1 MGLCN
6 RHVSVTGVAMRA
18 LIRTGA
24 VILAAFL
31 SASTFT
37 SESLE
42 LGLATRAHAQAV
54 PKSLQE
60 GGTENTVKMR
70 RNNWTVGV
78 AGGILSGTYMTFAA
92 ELAEVLDDGDN
103 LRVLPIAT
111 YGAASNLDDL
121 LYLRGVDVAVTQ
133 SDVFEYFQT
142 QRKIAGLQN
151 RIHYIIRLPIS
162 EVHIL
167 AKRNIRS
174 IEELRGKKVNFGP
187 AGSASSLT
195 GSIIFQRAGIQ
206 VEQTLFDNPLAL
218 QKLRSGEIAAL
229 IRVIG
234 KPIDFFAKL
243 PAKDDFHLVPI
254 PFTKAFSDY
263 YALSEFTKAEYPTLI
278 GEGDT
283 VSTLGVPAV
292 LAVYNWPRQSD
303 RARRVQR
310 LTERMFA
317 NWDKFQAPPRHP
329 KWKEV
334 NLAATVPGWTR
345 WAPAEELLQAMRA
358 RQAQAAPATRGGPSA
373 ANLTEGERERLFRE
387 FQQWQQQPK
396 R

>member
-1 MGLCN
+1 
-6 RHVSVTGVAMRA
+6 MRM
-18 LIRTGA
+18 LIRTVA
-24 VILAAFL
+24 IIAAAL
-31 SASTFT
+31 STLTST
-37 SESLE
+37 SNNLE
-42 LGLATRAHAQAV
+42 LGFAMRAHAQAI
-54 PKSLQE
+54 PKSLEE
-60 GGTENTVKMR
+60 GGTESALKVR
-70 RNNWTVGV
+70 RNAWTVGV

-92 ELAEVLDDGDN
+92 ELAAVLDDGDN
-103 LRVLPIAT
+103 LRILPLVT
-111 YGAASNLDDL
+111 HGAASNLDDL

-167 AKRNIRS
+167 AKRKIRS
-174 IEELRGKKVNFGP
+174 IEDLRGKKVNFGP

-195 GSIIFQRAGIQ
+195 GTIIFQRAGIK

-218 QKLRSGEIAAL
+218 QKLRSGEIDAL

-243 PAKDDFHLVPI
+243 PAKDDLHLVPI
-254 PFTKAFSDY
+254 PFTKALSENY
-263 YALSEFTKAEYPTLI
+263 VLSEFTKAEYPTLI
-278 GEGDT
+278 AEGDA

-292 LAVYNWPRQSD
+292 LAVYNWPVRSD

-310 LTERMFA
+310 MVERMFA
-317 NWDKFQAPPRHP
+317 NWEKFQSPPRHP

-345 WAPAEELLQAMRA
+345 WGPAEELLLAMRA
-358 RQAQAAPATRGGPSA
+358 QQTQATDQGPERGAIRGEA
-373 ANLTEGERERLFRE
+373 MNTTLTDAERERLFRE
-387 FQQWQQQPK
+387 FQQWQQRPT

>member
-1 MGLCN
+1 MLASIRN
-6 RHVSVTGVAMRA
+6 GVLSFAT
-18 LIRTGA
+18 LI
-24 VILAAFL
+24 F
-31 SASTFT
+31 TFT
-37 SESLE
+37 LT
-42 LGLATRAHAQAV
+42 LGGGVTPAHAQAI

-60 GGTENTVKMR
+60 GGSDSALKVRK
-70 RNNWTVGV
+70 NNWTVGV
-78 AGGILSGTYMTFAA
+78 AGGILSGTYMKFAS

-121 LYLRGVDVAVTQ
+121 LYLRGIDIAVTQ

-142 QRKIAGLQN
+142 ERKTPGLQN
-151 RIHYIIRLPIS
+151 RINYIIRLPIS

-174 IEELRGKKVNFGP
+174 LEDLRGKKVNFGP

-195 GSIIFQRAGIQ
+195 GTIIFQRAGIK
-206 VEQTLFDNPLAL
+206 VEQTFYDNPSAL
-218 QKLRSGEIAAL
+218 QKLGSGEIAAL

-243 PAKDDFHLVPI
+243 PANAGYHLVPI
-254 PFTKAFSDY
+254 PFNKAFSDY

-278 GEGDT
+278 AEGDS

-292 LAVYNWPRQSD
+292 LAVFNWPAKSD

-310 LTERMFA
+310 LVERMFA
-317 NWDKFQAPPRHP
+317 HWDKFQSPPRHP

-345 WAPAEELLQAMRA
+345 WPPAEQLLQAMRV
-358 RQAQAAPATRGGPSA
+358 RQVSTGSTGSAQTAGRNP
-373 ANLTEGERERLFRE
+373 NLSDTDREKLFQD
-387 FQQWQQQPK
+387 FQQWQQRKP

>member
-1 MGLCN
+1 
-6 RHVSVTGVAMRA
+6 MRA
-18 LIRTGA
+18 LIRT
-24 VILAAFL
+24 AAIIVAAL
-31 SASTFT
+31 VSASTFT
-37 SESLE
+37 SKDIE
-42 LGLATRAHAQAV
+42 LGFATHAHAQAI
-54 PKSLQE
+54 PKSLEE
-60 GGTENTVKMR
+60 GGAENALKTR
-70 RNNWTVGV
+70 RNAWTVGV

-151 RIHYIIRLPIS
+151 RVHYIIRLPIS

-174 IEELRGKKVNFGP
+174 IEDLRGKKVNFGP

-195 GSIIFQRAGIQ
+195 GTIIFQRAGIKA
-206 VEQTLFDNPLAL
+206 EQTLFDNPLAL
-218 QKLRSGEIAAL
+218 QKLRSGEIDAL

-234 KPIDFFAKL
+234 KPIDFFSKI
-243 PAKDDFHLVPI
+243 PAKDDLHLVSI
-254 PFTKAFSDY
+254 PFSKNFSDY
-263 YALSEFTKAEYPTLI
+263 YALSEFTRAEYPTLI
-278 GEGDT
+278 SEGDT

-292 LAVYNWPRQSD
+292 LAVYNWPAKSD

-317 NWDKFQAPPRHP
+317 NWEKFQSPPRHP

-345 WAPAEELLQAMRA
+345 WGPAEDLLRAMRA
-358 RQAQAAPATRGGPSA
+358 QQMQTANSGPGPVLNRGDAAT
-373 ANLTEGERERLFRE
+373 ANLTDAERDRLFRE
-387 FQQWQQQPK
+387 FQQWQQRPK
-396 R
+396 GPR

>member
-1 MGLCN
+1 
-6 RHVSVTGVAMRA
+6 MRA
-18 LIRTGA
+18 LIRTG
-24 VILAAFL
+24 VVFLAAL
-31 SASTFT
+31 IISASTFT
-37 SESLE
+37 SRSFE
-42 LGLATRAHAQAV
+42 LGFATRAHAQAI
-54 PKSLQE
+54 PRSLEE
-60 GGTENTVKMR
+60 GGAEGVLKMR

-142 QRKIAGLQN
+142 QRKTAGLQN

-174 IEELRGKKVNFGP
+174 IEDLRGQKVNFGP

-195 GSIIFQRAGIQ
+195 GTIIFQRAGVK

-218 QKLRSGEIAAL
+218 QKLRAGEIAAL

-243 PAKDDFHLVPI
+243 PAKDEFHLVPI

-278 GEGDT
+278 AEGET

-292 LAVYNWPRQSD
+292 LAVYNWPAKSD

-317 NWDKFQAPPRHP
+317 NWEKFQTPPRHP
-329 KWKEV
+329 KWREV

-358 RQAQAAPATRGGPSA
+358 QQAQAAGSA
-373 ANLTEGERERLFRE
+373 RAAAPNRIDFEKLSEAERERLFRE
-387 FQQWQQQPK
+387 FQQWQQRPK
-396 R
+396 GPPR

>member
-1 MGLCN
+1 
-6 RHVSVTGVAMRA
+6 MRA
-18 LIRTGA
+18 LRIS
-24 VILAAFL
+24 VVVVLAALL
-31 SASTFT
+31 SVFT
-37 SESLE
+37 LTSNNFE
-42 LGLATRAHAQAV
+42 LGLATRAYAQAI
-54 PKSLQE
+54 PKSLEE
-60 GGTENTVKMR
+60 GGSEYNLKMR

-103 LRVLPIAT
+103 LRVLPMAT

-121 LYLRGVDVAVTQ
+121 LYLRGIDVAVTQ

-142 QRKIAGLQN
+142 HRKTAGLQH
-151 RIHYIIRLPIS
+151 RVHYIIRLPIS

-174 IEELRGKKVNFGP
+174 IEDLRGKKVNFGP

-195 GSIIFQRAGIQ
+195 GTIIFQRAGVK

-218 QKLRSGEIAAL
+218 QKLRSGEISAM

-234 KPIDFFAKL
+234 KPIDFFAKI
-243 PAKDDFHLVPI
+243 PAKDDLHLVSI
-254 PFTKAFSDY
+254 PFSKAFSDY
-263 YALSEFTKAEYPTLI
+263 YALSEFTKAEYPNLI
-278 GEGDT
+278 AEGDT

-292 LAVYNWPRQSD
+292 LAVYNWPAKSD

-317 NWDKFQAPPRHP
+317 NWEKFQTPPRHP

-345 WAPAEELLQAMRA
+345 WGPAEELLQAMRTA
-358 RQAQAAPATRGGPSA
+358 QQQAGNVRPGPATSRVDFDKLSDS
-373 ANLTEGERERLFRE
+373 ERQRLYLE
-387 FQQWQQQPK
+387 FQQWQQRK
-396 R
+396 K

>member
-1 MGLCN
+1 
-6 RHVSVTGVAMRA
+6 
-18 LIRTGA
+18 
-24 VILAAFL
+24 
-31 SASTFT
+31 
-37 SESLE
+37 
-42 LGLATRAHAQAV
+42 
-54 PKSLQE
+54 
-60 GGTENTVKMR
+60 
-70 RNNWTVGV
+70 
-78 AGGILSGTYMTFAA
+78 MTFAA

-167 AKRNIRS
+167 AKRNIKS
-174 IEELRGKKVNFGP
+174 IEDLRGQKVNFGP

-218 QKLRSGEIAAL
+218 QRLRAGEISAL
-229 IRVIG
+229 IRVIP
-234 KPIDFFAKL
+234 KPIDFFSKL
-243 PAKDDFHLVPI
+243 SAKDDFHLVPI

-278 GEGDT
+278 AEGDS

-310 LTERMFA
+310 LVERMFT
-317 NWDKFQAPPRHP
+317 NWEKFQSPPRHP

-345 WAPAEELLQAMRA
+345 WAPAEELLQTMRG
-358 RQAQAAPATRGGPSA
+358 QQTQAANTGAGRT
-373 ANLTEGERERLFRE
+373 NLNDAERQRLYKE
-387 FQQWQQQPK
+387 FQQWQQTPK

>member
-1 MGLCN
+1 
-6 RHVSVTGVAMRA
+6 MRA
-18 LIRTGA
+18 AIRRG
-24 VILAAFL
+24 VVFLAALISIFTF
-31 SASTFT
+31 ASGSF
-37 SESLE
+37 E
-42 LGLATRAHAQAV
+42 LGFATPAHAQAV

-60 GGTENTVKMR
+60 GGTESALKLR
-70 RNNWTVGV
+70 KNNWTVGV

-92 ELAEVLDDGDN
+92 ELAAVLDDGDN

-111 YGAASNLDDL
+111 YGAASNLEDL

-142 QRKIAGLQN
+142 QRKTPGLQH

-167 AKRNIRS
+167 AKRNIRGL
-174 IEELRGKKVNFGP
+174 EDLRGQKVNFGP

-195 GSIIFQRAGIQ
+195 GSIIFQRAGVQ
-206 VEQTLFDNPLAL
+206 VEQTLYDNPLAL

-234 KPIDFFAKL
+234 KPIDFFSKL
-243 PAKDDFHLVPI
+243 PADSGLHLVPI

-278 GEGDT
+278 AEGDT

-292 LAVYNWPRQSD
+292 LAVYNWPAKSD

-310 LTERMFA
+310 LAERMFA

-329 KWKEV
+329 KWREV

-345 WAPAEELLQAMRA
+345 WEPAQELLQVMRGQ
-358 RQAQAAPATRGGPSA
+358 QAQAGSVGSGQASSR
-373 ANLTEGERERLFRE
+373 ANTWWAELSEADRERLFRE
-387 FQQWQQQPK
+387 FQQSQ
-396 R
+396 RRAR

>member
-1 MGLCN
+1 
-6 RHVSVTGVAMRA
+6 MRA
-18 LIRTGA
+18 LRIS
-24 VILAAFL
+24 VIVLVTLASISTLTSQNPEFGF
-31 SASTFT
+31 AS
-37 SESLE
+37 
-42 LGLATRAHAQAV
+42 RAHAQAV

-60 GGTENTVKMR
+60 GGTEYNLKMR
-70 RNNWTVGV
+70 RNNWTVGIV
-78 AGGILSGTYMTFAA
+78 GGLLSGTYMTFAN
-92 ELAEVLDDGDN
+92 ELAQVLDDGDN
-103 LRVLPIAT
+103 LRVLPIVS

-133 SDVFEYFQT
+133 SDVFEFFQT
-142 QRKIAGLQN
+142 ERKTAGLQH
-151 RIHYIIRLPIS
+151 RVHYIIRLPIS

-174 IEELRGKKVNFGP
+174 LEDLRGKKVNFGP

-195 GSIIFQRAGIQ
+195 GSIIFQRAAVK
-206 VEQTLFDNPLAL
+206 VEQTFFNNPEAL
-218 QKLRSGEIAAL
+218 QKLRSGEIQAL

-254 PFTKAFSDY
+254 PFTKTYSDY
-263 YALSEFTKAEYPTLI
+263 YALSEFTKAEYPNLI
-278 GEGDT
+278 AEGDT

-292 LAVYNWPRQSD
+292 LAVYNWPLNSD
-303 RARRVQR
+303 RARRVKR
-310 LTERMFA
+310 LVERMFA
-317 NWDKFQAPPRHP
+317 NWQKFQTPPRHP

-345 WAPAEELLQAMRA
+345 WGPAEEQLQAMRA
-358 RQAQAAPATRGGPSA
+358 AQQQAQAANVGSGQAAGRIDFDKLSA
-373 ANLTEGERERLFRE
+373 SERERLFRE
-387 FQQWQQQPK
+387 FQQWQKGAK

>member
-1 MGLCN
+1 
-6 RHVSVTGVAMRA
+6 MRA
-18 LIRTGA
+18 LRKC
-24 VILAAFL
+24 VIVLAALISIFTL
-31 SASTFT
+31 ASHN
-37 SESLE
+37 SE
-42 LGLATRAHAQAV
+42 LGLASRAHAQAV
-54 PKSLQE
+54 PKSIQE
-60 GGTENTVKMR
+60 GGAENTLKMR
-70 RNNWTVGV
+70 RNNWTVGI
-78 AGGILSGTYMTFAA
+78 AGGQLSGTYMTFAN

-103 LRVLPIAT
+103 LRVLPIVS

-142 QRKIAGLQN
+142 HRKTSGLQH

-174 IEELRGKKVNFGP
+174 IEDLRGKKVNFGP

-195 GSIIFQRAGIQ
+195 GSIIFQRAGVQ
-206 VEQTLFDNPLAL
+206 VEQTLFDNPSAL
-218 QKLRSGEIAAL
+218 QKLRAGEISAL

-234 KPIDFFAKL
+234 KPIDFFAKIS
-243 PAKDDFHLVPI
+243 AKDDFHMVPI

-263 YALSEFTKAEYPTLI
+263 YALSEFTKAEYPNLI
-278 GEGDT
+278 SEGET
-283 VSTLGVPAV
+283 TSTLGVPAV

-310 LTERMFA
+310 LVERLFA
-317 NWDKFQAPPRHP
+317 NWEKFQSPPRHP

-345 WAPAEELLQAMRA
+345 WAPAEEMLQAMRVA
-358 RQAQAAPATRGGPSA
+358 QAGSVGSGRAAPASRIDFDKLSDA
-373 ANLTEGERERLFRE
+373 ERERLYRD
-387 FQQWQQQPK
+387 FQQWQQSPK

>member
-1 MGLCN
+1 
-6 RHVSVTGVAMRA
+6 MRA

-24 VILAAFL
+24 IILAAL
-31 SASTFT
+31 LLASTFT

-42 LGLATRAHAQAV
+42 VGLATRAHAQAV

-60 GGTENTVKMR
+60 GGTENSVKIR

-78 AGGILSGTYMTFAA
+78 AGGQLSGTYMTFAN

-103 LRVLPIAT
+103 LRVLPIVS
-111 YGAASNLDDL
+111 YGAAANLDDL

-174 IEELRGKKVNFGP
+174 IEDLRGKKVNFGP

-218 QKLRSGEIAAL
+218 QKLRSGEISAL

-317 NWDKFQAPPRHP
+317 NWEKFQSPPRHP

-345 WAPAEELLQAMRA
+345 WAPAEELLQVMRSQQA
-358 RQAQAAPATRGGPSA
+358 RAAPATRGGPSA
-373 ANLTEGERERLFRE
+373 ANLTEAERERLFRE